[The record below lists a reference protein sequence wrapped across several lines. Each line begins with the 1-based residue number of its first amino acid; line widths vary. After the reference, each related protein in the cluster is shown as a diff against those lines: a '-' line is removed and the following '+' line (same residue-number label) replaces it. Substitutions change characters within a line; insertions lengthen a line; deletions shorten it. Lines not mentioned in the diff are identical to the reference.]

1 MQDFNTVSGQ
11 IIEIRRYVT
20 PLDPYGQ
27 GTRRERWELWIKTP
41 VGTEQ
46 KLVAESRSMQARRGH
61 RVVIALDCGAPVGMV
76 NLTTKARTNFAL
88 SDPPLLY
95 RPMDVTVAVALLFV
109 SLFAATLLGPQLFL
123 LAVPLALLYIPFIV
137 MARWFSR
144 RAAQHRAEAML
155 DQIERDAASPTGRA
169 WP

>member
-41 VGTEQ
+41 DGPEQ
-46 KLVAESRSMQARRGH
+46 KLIVESRSMQARRGH

-76 NLTTKARTNFAL
+76 VDANRKLTHF
-88 SDPPLLY
+88 
-95 RPMDVTVAVALLFV
+95 RP
-109 SLFAATLLGPQLFL
+109 
-123 LAVPLALLYIPFIV
+123 
-137 MARWFSR
+137 
-144 RAAQHRAEAML
+144 
-155 DQIERDAASPTGRA
+155 
-169 WP
+169 